1 MGKTGKSSCRLPPD
15 CEQLLY
21 YDYYR
26 LVRLFSTGF
35 AGERSPHRTT
45 ASQEHMATF
54 GEICMGKFSCDPN
67 FGIAKRLF
75 KDLWVGSPQP
85 VVMPECVQ
93 LETFGR
99 SCRWKRLARLAA

>member
-1 MGKTGKSSCRLPPD
+1 
-15 CEQLLY
+15 
-21 YDYYR
+21 
-26 LVRLFSTGF
+26 
-35 AGERSPHRTT
+35 
-45 ASQEHMATF
+45 
-54 GEICMGKFSCDPN
+54 MGKFSCDPN